1 MEEKRM
7 KKTLSVILAAA
18 MSASLLAGCGG
29 SSTATTTA
37 APAATEA
44 AATEAA
50 TEAAATEAAAETEAA
65 ETEAAASGFQTDYNE
80 KWIVAVNT
88 SEGDILYEAVD
99 KFCQLMEE
107 YTDGAVTCEL
117 YGGTQLG
124 SGQELLEGM
133 SYGVANV
140 YAESIGTLA
149 PFTGYAN
156 IDAVPYLYSGY
167 DHFIKT
173 WHSDLGEE
181 MRSTIGDAAGFKILG
196 GMYRG
201 ARITTAKK
209 EMKTVA
215 DFAGFKLRAP
225 GIDVYVKTWE
235 WLGASPTPLPIT
247 ETYTAIQQGT
257 VDGQENPISEC
268 YNYGF
273 YEVCPYWIKTN
284 HVYSQ
289 DCFFMDLNFYNNLP
303 AEIQEVAAKAADE
316 ASDWRNN
323 AMVEREKEVEQK
335 AIDAGVTIVDV
346 DTTEFMDKFDGFVE
360 GVFPD
365 LVDWANRI
373 REMA

>member
-1 MEEKRM
+1 M
-7 KKTLSVILAAA
+7 KQGLCTALAAVIA
-18 MSASLLAGCGG
+18 ATALVGCGSS
-29 SSTATTTA
+29 SSTASTTA
-37 APAATEA
+37 ASAAQP
-44 AATEAA
+44 
-50 TEAAATEAAAETEAA
+50 ATEAAAETEKA
-65 ETEAAASGFQTDYNE
+65 ETAAAASDYSA

-88 SEGDILYEAVD
+88 SEGDILYEATN
-99 KFCQLMEE
+99 KFCELMKE
-107 YTDGAVTCEL
+107 YTGGAVECEL

-149 PFTGYAN
+149 PFSAYAN

-173 WHSDLGEE
+173 WKSDLGAE
-181 MRSTIGDAAGFKILG
+181 MRDTIGNEAGFKILG

-209 EMKTVA
+209 EMKTLD
-215 DFAGFKLRAP
+215 DFKGFKLRAP

-235 WLGASPTPLPIT
+235 WLGASPTPLAIT

-289 DCFFMDLNFYNNLP
+289 DCFFMDLDFFNALP
-303 AEIQEVAAKAADE
+303 ADIQEIAAKAASE

-323 AMVEREKEVEQK
+323 AMIEREAEVEAK
-335 AIDAGVTIVDV
+335 AIEKGVTIVEV
-346 DTTEFMDKFDGFVE
+346 DTTEFMNKFDGFVE
-360 GVFPD
+360 GVYPD

>member
-1 MEEKRM
+1 MKRI
-7 KKTLSVILAAA
+7 TSLVLALLMMTA
-18 MSASLLAGCGG
+18 LLAGCGD
-29 SSTATTTA
+29 SSDTSAGGDDTA
-37 APAATEA
+37 ASSED
-44 AATEAA
+44 
-50 TEAAATEAAAETEAA
+50 
-65 ETEAAASGFQTDYNE
+65 GDYTAN
-80 KWIVAVNT
+80 WIVAVNT
-88 SEGDILYEAVD
+88 SEGDTLYEAT
-99 KFCQLMEE
+99 KMFCDLVEG
-107 YTDGAVTCEL
+107 YSNGSITCDL

-149 PFTGYAN
+149 PFSDYAN

-167 DHFIKT
+167 DHFINT
-173 WHSDLGEE
+173 WKSDLGEE
-181 MRSTIGDAAGFKILG
+181 MRTTIGEDAGFKILG

-209 EMKTVA
+209 EMKTVD
-215 DFAGFKLRAP
+215 DFKGFKLRAP

-235 WLGASPTPLPIT
+235 WLGARPTPLAIT

-268 YNYGF
+268 WNYGF

-289 DCFFMDLNFYNNLP
+289 DCFFMDLNFFNELP
-303 AEIQEVAAKAADE
+303 AEAQEIATRAAEE
-316 ASDWRNN
+316 ASEWRNDQ
-323 AMVEREKEVEQK
+323 MVEREAEVEAK
-335 AIDAGVTIVDV
+335 AVEAGVTMVEVDIQ
-346 DTTEFMDKFDGFVE
+346 EFMDKFDGFVE
-360 GVFPD
+360 TVYPD
-365 LVDWANRI
+365 LVDWANQI

>member
-1 MEEKRM
+1 
-7 KKTLSVILAAA
+7 
-18 MSASLLAGCGG
+18 
-29 SSTATTTA
+29 
-37 APAATEA
+37 
-44 AATEAA
+44 
-50 TEAAATEAAAETEAA
+50 
-65 ETEAAASGFQTDYNE
+65 
-80 KWIVAVNT
+80 
-88 SEGDILYEAVD
+88 
-99 KFCQLMEE
+99 
-107 YTDGAVTCEL
+107 
-117 YGGTQLG
+117 
-124 SGQELLEGM
+124 M

-149 PFTGYAN
+149 PFSGYAN

-181 MRSTIGDAAGFKILG
+181 MREKIGGEAGFKILG

-209 EMKTVA
+209 EMKTVP

-235 WLGASPTPLPIT
+235 WLGANPTPLPIT

-268 YNYGF
+268 FNYGF

-289 DCFFMDLNFYNNLP
+289 DCFFMDLKFFNDLP
-303 AEIQEVAAKAADE
+303 AEIQEVAAKAAAE

-323 AMVEREKEVEQK
+323 AMIDREAEVEKK
-335 AIDAGVTIVDV
+335 AIEKGVTIVDV
-346 DTTEFMDKFDGFVE
+346 DTTEFMNKFDGFVE